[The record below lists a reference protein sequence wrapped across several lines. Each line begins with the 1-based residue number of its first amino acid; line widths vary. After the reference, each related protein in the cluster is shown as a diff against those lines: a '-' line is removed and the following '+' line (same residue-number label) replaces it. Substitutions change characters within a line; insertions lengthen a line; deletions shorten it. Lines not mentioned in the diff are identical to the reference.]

1 MATLKTK
8 ILHRN
13 DTTANWT
20 SNNPI
25 LSKGEFGI
33 EWVTSGTSSVEGSCK
48 IKIGDGFT
56 AWSDLNYVGGET
68 IKIVTSGSGNTV
80 TGISSAT
87 DTNGIVTY
95 TLTLGNRLTGSG
107 LTADTILLGNGS
119 YAVKTSSKK
128 IVTTLGADDTTIP
141 TSKAVQDAIG
151 NLNTGVTSV
160 SVDDDDVVVLSTDK
174 NTGAVTISGS
184 HATQGPST
192 TSNTTK
198 GPSAGLTI
206 NGTTTSG
213 SIVVPKVTVN
223 KYGHVTALS
232 EQTISITLP
241 GLEKS
246 TATGSGNVITDFTV
260 SGHTITPTKGI
271 SVYTKTEVDNAI
283 AAATNAAVVMRGTLG
298 TNGTIT
304 SLPTASSTTLGDAY
318 KVITAGTYAST
329 AAKVGDVFIC
339 YTTDDKNYSWML
351 VPSGD
356 DIEDT
361 WRDVYLDST
370 QKLGTGTSTGAL
382 KLLNTTTSGISV
394 TYDGGFKFDVKTGY
408 TTSGKNYKVQKD
420 TSGNL
425 YVNVPWTD
433 NNDNDRDPGYGK
445 ITPANSTA
453 VTALTGN
460 TTQITAGT
468 YNENVKFSAANKW
481 IVLAGSASSTNGSDE
496 MKWGHAL
503 SGVTAGSI
511 GPSADVTQTAGNEA
525 SMSVPVITFDA
536 AGHITGV
543 ATKTFKVID
552 TTYGI
557 VSNSANGLAPKMTTN
572 NAFLTRVGSA
582 TNPTWNSLTVLDGG
596 SASTTD
602 WGTITA

>member
-1 MATLKTK
+1 
-8 ILHRN
+8 
-13 DTTANWT
+13 
-20 SNNPI
+20 
-25 LSKGEFGI
+25 
-33 EWVTSGTSSVEGSCK
+33 
-48 IKIGDGFT
+48 
-56 AWSDLNYVGGET
+56 
-68 IKIVTSGSGNTV
+68 
-80 TGISSAT
+80 
-87 DTNGIVTY
+87 
-95 TLTLGNRLTGSG
+95 
-107 LTADTILLGNGS
+107 
-119 YAVKTSSKK
+119 
-128 IVTTLGADDTTIP
+128 
-141 TSKAVQDAIG
+141 
-151 NLNTGVTSV
+151 
-160 SVDDDDVVVLSTDK
+160 
-174 NTGAVTISGS
+174 
-184 HATQGPST
+184 
-192 TSNTTK
+192 
-198 GPSAGLTI
+198 
-206 NGTTTSG
+206 
-213 SIVVPKVTVN
+213 
-223 KYGHVTALS
+223 
-232 EQTISITLP
+232 
-241 GLEKS
+241 
-246 TATGSGNVITDFTV
+246 
-260 SGHTITPTKGI
+260 
-271 SVYTKTEVDNAI
+271 
-283 AAATNAAVVMRGTLG
+283 
-298 TNGTIT
+298 
-304 SLPTASSTTLGDAY
+304 
-318 KVITAGTYAST
+318 
-329 AAKVGDVFIC
+329 
-339 YTTDDKNYSWML
+339 ML

-361 WRDVYLDST
+361 WRSVYLDST

-382 KLLNTTTSGISV
+382 KLLNVTTSGVSV

-481 IVLAGSASSTNGSDE
+481 IVLAGSNSSTNGSDE

-503 SGVTAGSI
+503 SGVTAGSV
-511 GPSADVTQTAGNEA
+511 GPSANVTQTAGNEA

-543 ATKTFKVID
+543 ATKTFKVLD

-602 WGTITA
+602 